1 MPFVKAVKKIITWS
15 CFVFTAAALIVMFT
29 PLPNRLAA
37 PLLVEDGPERKTDII
52 AVLGG
57 GAYSNGVLGGASNER
72 LIKSVLLYRQGR
84 APKIVFTGG
93 KVVGVRA
100 KLGHTVLGSAAD
112 EQGRFVEARLM
123 RDIAVGM
130 GVPLK
135 DCLVEENSLSTFENL
150 RNLKALM
157 EKQGMRTATIVS
169 SPLHMRRAVMA
180 AEKLGFDFTPAS
192 AFDATMHKTTPIARV
207 HLMRDVLWEYMAFG
221 LYWIR
226 GQI

>member
-1 MPFVKAVKKIITWS
+1 MPFVKAVKKIIGWS
-15 CFVFTAAALIVMFT
+15 CFVFTVIALVIMFT
-29 PLPNRLAA
+29 PVANRLAA
-37 PLLVEDGPERKTDII
+37 PLLVADGPDRKTDVI

-93 KVVGVRA
+93 KVVGVNA
-100 KLGHTVLGSAAD
+100 KLGHTVFGTTRDD
-112 EQGRFVEARLM
+112 ESRFVEARLM

-130 GVPLK
+130 GVPPN
-135 DCLVEENSLSTFENL
+135 DCVVEENSLSTYENL

-157 EKQGMRTATIVS
+157 EKEGMKTTIIVS

-180 AEKLGFDFTPAS
+180 AARLGVDFTPAS
-192 AFDATMHKTTPIARV
+192 APDATMQKTTPIARV
-207 HLMRDVLWEYMAFG
+207 HLMRDVLWEYFALG
-221 LYWIR
+221 LYWTR